1 MLDTNEILE
10 LERKWERYNKTKYI
24 RADEYRNFFKKI
36 DKKFV
41 ILLVLFVLVAT
52 AFGVYKLNEPTPKD
66 EINALKNRIK
76 EAQKKYEQEPT
87 YVQNQEDE
95 SERNDSDTPQGWL
108 YFNEIS
114 AQKSKLEES
123 SGKTGREEPTDFAD
137 LQEDQ
142 EEQNKTDTVQNDT
155 KAKFQISDVDL
166 SVADL
171 EKKFSVTKDV
181 HIATLIARK
190 YFEKKKYKKS
200 ELWALTANELDE
212 LNEESWIIFA
222 RSKYRQNKKE
232 DAIKILQTYNQ
243 NVNSPTVN
251 KWIEKMQE

>member
-1 MLDTNEILE
+1 M
-10 LERKWERYNKTKYI
+10 
-24 RADEYRNFFKKI
+24 
-36 DKKFV
+36 
-41 ILLVLFVLVAT
+41 
-52 AFGVYKLNEPTPKD
+52 
-66 EINALKNRIK
+66 
-76 EAQKKYEQEPT
+76 
-87 YVQNQEDE
+87 
-95 SERNDSDTPQGWL
+95 
-108 YFNEIS
+108 
-114 AQKSKLEES
+114 
-123 SGKTGREEPTDFAD
+123 
-137 LQEDQ
+137 
-142 EEQNKTDTVQNDT
+142 
-155 KAKFQISDVDL
+155 DL